1 MISPIKSITLL
12 LHAFTMKNV
21 VTRLSVI
28 GLIVLMIGCGAS
40 KTMLP
45 WQYQPANVQIAK
57 ELPADT
63 SMERWLN
70 GYAGKLR
77 ASMDEVIGVTTQS
90 LSKGQPES
98 ELGNYLADALLE
110 VAKREYKRDVHAAF
124 INYGGVRA
132 PLPKGN
138 ITVGNIFEVMP
149 FDNLLVLQEMNGK
162 VLQVFLDKIAA
173 RGGWP
178 IAGIEMKIQDKKA
191 IDVKIQGK
199 PLEENKIYVI
209 ANSDYVATG
218 GDDNDILKTIPVI
231 SSGYLMRDAF
241 IVYTKMQTEQK
252 RNIASPLQK
261 RISYATAQ

>member
-1 MISPIKSITLL
+1 
-12 LHAFTMKNV
+12 MKKILS
-21 VTRLSVI
+21 RLSII

-45 WQYQPANVQIAK
+45 WQYKPVNIQLAK
-57 ELPADT
+57 ELPSDT
-63 SMERWLN
+63 SMERWLT
-70 GYAGKLR
+70 GYSGKLR
-77 ASMDEVIGVTTQS
+77 ASMDQVIGTTTQA
-90 LSKGQPES
+90 LSKAQPES

-110 VAKREYKRDVHAAF
+110 MAKREYKREVHAAF

-178 IAGIEMKIQDKKA
+178 IAGIEMKIKDKKA
-191 IDVKIQGK
+191 VEVKVQGK
-199 PLEENKIYVI
+199 PLDENTVYVI

-218 GDDNDILKTIPVI
+218 GDDNDILKTVPVI

-241 IVYTKMQTEQK
+241 IAYTKMQTEQK
-252 RNIASPLQK
+252 KNIGSPLQK
-261 RISYATAQ
+261 RISYANAQ